1 MYVGMRNHAHTI
13 SRPLTAAAIACFI
26 ALSTTP
32 ATAGL
37 FGKRA
42 PKQTWREAIAAS
54 DTPSQVCRVLSSGVR
69 YRRDNGDSWQSVEDT
84 WSRGAGDCEDFAL
97 CVHEFCRMLGVDVE
111 IRIYY
116 PIDCYEG
123 HVVAVGQWNGKQWV
137 ASNGKYCEA
146 KDNEAID
153 RYVAREMGTR
163 RSRLFSVSLTEDQI
177 GKLLATS

>member
-1 MYVGMRNHAHTI
+1 MQNHAHITG
-13 SRPLTAAAIACFI
+13 RPLAIAIVACISLF
-26 ALSTTP
+26 TTNQVE
-32 ATAGL
+32 AGW

-42 PKQTWREAIAAS
+42 PKQSWREAIATS
-54 DTPSQVCRVLSSGVR
+54 ETPSQVCRVLSGGVR
-69 YRRDNGDSWQSVEDT
+69 YRRDSNDTWQSVEKT

-97 CVHEFCRMLGVDVE
+97 CVREFCRTLGVDVE

-116 PIDCYEG
+116 PLDCYEG
-123 HVVAVGQWNGKQWV
+123 HVVAVGQWNGKKWV

-163 RSRLFSVSLTEDQI
+163 RSRLFSVSLTEKQI
-177 GKLLATS
+177 GELLTNS